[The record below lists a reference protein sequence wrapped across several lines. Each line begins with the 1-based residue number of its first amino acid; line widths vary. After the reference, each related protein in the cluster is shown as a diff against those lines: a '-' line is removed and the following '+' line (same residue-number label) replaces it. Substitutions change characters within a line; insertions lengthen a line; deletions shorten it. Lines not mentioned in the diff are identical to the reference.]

1 MLFAQ
6 LAAKCSRVRRSKKN
20 LKKILE
26 SYSTRSAEKENAAR
40 WSGVHGG

>member
-1 MLFAQ
+1 MFSGATLEI
-6 LAAKCSRVRRSKKN
+6 N

-26 SYSTRSAEKENAAR
+26 KYSTRSAEKENAAR